1 MRNVQLKKK
10 DYHNA
15 IDKPV
20 FVSLYA
26 PIEGDKEWLG
36 ILKAVDDDTITMEV
50 KEKLKQNKLKYQE
63 IKLQK
68 HVTL

>member
-1 MRNVQLKKK
+1 MRNVQLKEK